1 MNRVILARLERTIA
15 IVRLRQTTIAVLV
28 LLGTRLY
35 CGTCYACQQ
44 FRFGTKL
51 IAERSEAN
59 KCAEWHLA
67 LRVYIIM
74 YIYICVS
81 VTFWAPGARER
92 VANS

>member
-1 MNRVILARLERTIA
+1 MKTLYIKTL
-15 IVRLRQTTIAVLV
+15 
-28 LLGTRLY
+28 LY
-35 CGTCYACQQ
+35 CTPNNDY
-44 FRFGTKL
+44 L
-51 IAERSEAN
+51 VAERSEAN

-67 LRVYIIM
+67 LRMYIYI